1 MLGYLMRR
9 LASAAVVVVLV
20 SVIAFIIVSVLPGDT
35 AAALLGEEGARNA
48 ERYEAVRQ
56 ELGLDQPILVRYG
69 NWVAQVVTGDLGRSL
84 RTGEAI
90 GPAILAR
97 AVPTVQLAIMAL
109 LISVTI
115 AIPIGVVS
123 AVYYRRLPD
132 HLGTLF
138 ALTAIATP
146 GFWFGIMLIIL
157 FSVTLRWLP
166 PSGYLP
172 FFQDPLGSLQLM
184 LMPSLALATGFTGVL
199 IRQVRSSVLE
209 VLNEDYITTARSK
222 GLSPTTVLFR
232 HALRNA
238 LLPVVTLVGLQ
249 LGALFGG
256 AATVETVFS
265 IPGLGRLAVDSI
277 FFRDFT
283 MIQALMLV
291 LALTVLTASLLTDL
305 IYSRIDPRIRRG

>member
-1 MLGYLMRR
+1 MLGYLARR
-9 LASAAVVVVLV
+9 LAAAAVVVVLV
-20 SVIAFIIVSVLPGDT
+20 SIIAFVIVSVLPGDT
-35 AAALLGEEGARNA
+35 AAALLGEEGARDTQ
-48 ERYEAVRQ
+48 RYETLRA
-56 ELGLDQPILVRYG
+56 ELGLDQPIPVRYA
-69 NWVAQVVTGDLGRSL
+69 NWVARVVTGDLGQSM
-84 RTGEAI
+84 RTGEDI
-90 GPAILAR
+90 GPGILAR
-97 AVPTVQLAIMAL
+97 ALPTVQLAIMAI
-109 LISVTI
+109 LISVVI
-115 AIPIGVVS
+115 AIPVGVLS

-132 HLGTLF
+132 NVGTLF

-146 GFWFGIMLIIL
+146 GFWFGIMLILL

-172 FFQDPLGSLQLM
+172 FLSDPIGSLQLM
-184 LMPSLALATGFTGVL
+184 LMPALALATGFTGVL

-222 GLSPTTVLFR
+222 GLSRTTVLFR

-238 LLPVVTLVGLQ
+238 LLPIVTLIGLQ
-249 LGALFGG
+249 LGSLFGG

-291 LALTVLTASLLTDL
+291 LALTVLLASLLTDL
-305 IYSRIDPRIRRG
+305 VYSRIDPRIRRG

>member
-1 MLGYLMRR
+1 MLAYLARR
-9 LASAAVVVVLV
+9 LAAAAVVVVLV
-20 SVIAFIIVSVLPGDT
+20 SIIAFGIVSVLPGDT
-35 AAALLGEEGARNA
+35 AAALLGEEGARDA
-48 ERYEAVRQ
+48 TRYEALRV
-56 ELGLDQPILVRYG
+56 ELGLDQPIPVRYA
-69 NWVAQVVTGDLGRSL
+69 NWVAGVVTGDLGQSM
-84 RTGEAI
+84 RTGEDI
-90 GPAILAR
+90 GPGILAR
-97 AVPTVQLAIMAL
+97 ALPTVQLAIMAII
-109 LISVTI
+109 ISVVI
-115 AIPIGVVS
+115 AIPVGVIS

-132 HLGTLF
+132 NVGTLF

-146 GFWFGIMLIIL
+146 GFWFGIMLILL

-172 FFQDPLGSLQLM
+172 FFANPIGSLQLM
-184 LMPSLALATGFTGVL
+184 IMPALALATGFTGVL

-222 GLSPTTVLFR
+222 GLSPTTVLFG

-238 LLPVVTLVGLQ
+238 LLPVVTLIGLQ
-249 LGALFGG
+249 IGGLFGG

-291 LALTVLTASLLTDL
+291 LALTVLVASLLTDL
-305 IYSRIDPRIRRG
+305 VYSRIDPRIRRG

>member
-1 MLGYLMRR
+1 MLAYLARR
-9 LASAAVVVVLV
+9 LAAAAVVVVLV
-20 SVIAFIIVSVLPGDT
+20 SIIAFGIVSVLPGDT
-35 AAALLGEEGARNA
+35 AAALLGEEGARDA
-48 ERYEAVRQ
+48 TRYEALRV
-56 ELGLDQPILVRYG
+56 ELGLDQPIPVRYA
-69 NWVAQVVTGDLGRSL
+69 NWVAGVVTGDLGQSM
-84 RTGEAI
+84 RTGEDI
-90 GPAILAR
+90 GPGILAR
-97 AVPTVQLAIMAL
+97 ALPTVQLAIMAII
-109 LISVTI
+109 ISVVI
-115 AIPIGVVS
+115 AIPVGVIS

-132 HLGTLF
+132 NVGTLF

-146 GFWFGIMLIIL
+146 GFWFGIMLILL

-172 FFQDPLGSLQLM
+172 FFSNPIGSLQLM
-184 LMPSLALATGFTGVL
+184 IMPALALATGFTGVL

-222 GLSPTTVLFR
+222 GLSPTTVLFG

-238 LLPVVTLVGLQ
+238 LLPVVTLIGLQ
-249 LGALFGG
+249 IGGLFGG

-291 LALTVLTASLLTDL
+291 LALTVLVASLLTDL
-305 IYSRIDPRIRRG
+305 VYSRIDPRIRRG